1 MTIVIAAERL
11 ERIDQMVRW
20 IGQPSLDA
28 AFTVYVPHP
37 VTRECENSQ
46 IAVEPISGGEAN
58 HRYHGRIRSQG
69 LPARVMDVKG
79 TLQLRQYL
87 LKHSAP

>member
-28 AFTVYVPHP
+28 PFTVCVPHP
-37 VTRECENSQ
+37 VTRACENSQ
-46 IAVEPISGGEAN
+46 IAVELTSGSEAN
-58 HRYHGRIRSQG
+58 HKPHGLIRSQC
-69 LPARVMDVKG
+69 LLARGMYAKG
-79 TLQLRQYL
+79 TSQRRQYPL
-87 LKHSAP
+87 NRSAP